1 MLDSIDVQH
10 AIYLQVQHTSMKHE
24 QLAQQLEEEL
34 GKRDR
39 RLEKFLLKPNDE
51 GLEQLQVNEVDEN
64 LSLEEYNIIEGGR

>member
-1 MLDSIDVQH
+1 
-10 AIYLQVQHTSMKHE
+10 MKHE